1 MVLEQNQAEKQKKE
15 SQELKIILDERN
27 LEVAQQKEIAEQDLA
42 KAEPALKEAQKAV
55 SGIKKKHLDEIR
67 ALARPPAAIRLTM
80 EAVIMM
86 LNPEKIKDHSWR
98 TVRTEMRAAHFVQH
112 VADFNSDQIS
122 PDVRKLIKKKYLTGE
137 FADQFNYEKVNK
149 ASKCTGPLFMW
160 IKSQIEFADIKGK
173 FIKLFGIVTL
183 FIDQNTFVC
192 RIYSP
197 IEIY

>member
-86 LNPEKIKDHSWR
+86 LNPEKIKGRRSCVWG
-98 TVRTEMRAAHFVQH
+98 
-112 VADFNSDQIS
+112 
-122 PDVRKLIKKKYLTGE
+122 GE
-137 FADQFNYEKVNK
+137 LLWCGVFWF
-149 ASKCTGPLFMW
+149 
-160 IKSQIEFADIKGK
+160 
-173 FIKLFGIVTL
+173 
-183 FIDQNTFVC
+183 FVC
-192 RIYSP
+192 FCVIACVLGDCVICVVCVIVFLCSCVSVFL
-197 IEIY
+197 